1 MRPRDALAAADAIPP
16 DLPRA
21 PARALATCEWLLR
34 TIVAVFF
41 AGIPLDVSIARLVGS
56 TSLVLGAPL
65 ALAAGWT
72 VLARFRVRPIGGP
85 LIALSAFGAWAA
97 ASTLWVLGPDPTLA
111 GLTYAQLAVFVWLS
125 WQLLRT
131 EKNLDAALAGFLVGC
146 AAVAAGAWSAYLRGT
161 TWSGEAWDGE
171 ARYAREGYDPNDM
184 AVTLAIAIPIAIYF
198 ALSGRKA
205 SSRLALLY
213 VPLASSAI
221 ALSGS
226 RAGAL
231 TAAFAV
237 AIVVPWLARRS
248 RALLVATLLAAAI
261 SLAVVAT
268 RIPSDSWI
276 RIFTIG
282 DELTRGSVGDRTP
295 LWLIALRVFGEH
307 PLAGVGAGGF
317 RYVAEAAVGFLTVA
331 HNTPLEVAADFG
343 AVGLLLFFGAV
354 ALVFRGVRRAAR
366 DHRELGTALVLAWVV
381 GSASLSWAAY
391 KPTWF
396 VLLVGAA
403 IAALPRPSRAPVGS

>member
-1 MRPRDALAAADAIPP
+1 VRTPDALAAEDAGP
-16 DLPRA
+16 DLDLA
-21 PARALATCEWLLR
+21 PARARPAGAWLRR
-34 TIVAVFF
+34 TIVAAFF
-41 AGIPLDVSIARLVGS
+41 AGIPLDVTIAKLVGS

-72 VLARFRVRPIGGP
+72 IVARSRVRPVGAA
-85 LIALSAFGAWAA
+85 LLALSAFGAWGA

-111 GLTYAQLAVFVWLS
+111 GLTYAQLTVFVWLS
-125 WQLLRT
+125 WQLMGTR
-131 EKNLDAALAGFLVGC
+131 KDLDAALAGFLVGC
-146 AAVAAGAWSAYLRGT
+146 GAVAVGTWSAYLGGR
-161 TWSGEAWDGE
+161 TWSGEAWEGE

-184 AVTLAIAIPIAIYF
+184 AVTLAIAIPIAIHF
-198 ALSGRKA
+198 AVTGRR
-205 SSRLALLY
+205 SWSRVALAY
-213 VPLASSAI
+213 VPLAGSAI

-226 RAGAL
+226 RAGTL
-231 TAAFAV
+231 TAAFAT

-248 RALLVATLLAAAI
+248 RALLVATLLTAAI

-268 RIPSDSWI
+268 QIPSDSWI

-282 DELTRGSVGDRTP
+282 DELTHGSLGDRTP
-295 LWLIALRVFGEH
+295 LWLMALRVFGEH

-317 RYVAEAAVGFLTVA
+317 RYSAEGTVGFLTVA

-354 ALVFRGVRRAAR
+354 ALVFRGARRASR
-366 DHRELGTALVLAWVV
+366 DRRALATALVLAWVV
-381 GSASLSWAAY
+381 GSASLSWASY
-391 KPTWF
+391 KQTWF

-403 IAALPRPSRAPVGS
+403 IAAL